1 MSKDINPFEMSE
13 TERITFMD
21 QIREDKNFRKS
32 IAIRSHFW
40 FFYIYFY
47 DYILYEPADF
57 HYDLFNITQ
66 DEDASLSVITAFR
79 GSGKSTIMSLS
90 FPIWAILGYQKKR
103 YIVLISQT
111 SQQVTQI
118 LTNIKTELESNELLI
133 SDFGPFSN
141 ESISWNQSTITLS
154 GYENARI
161 TALSTGSNIRGLR
174 DRQNRPQI
182 IVCDDIESLET
193 VKTME
198 GRNNTHKWFT
208 HDVLPSGDKGT
219 RTIVIG
225 NLLHEDSLL
234 MRMKEQILNDAA
246 YGIYREY
253 PLLDENDECT
263 WREKYPDTVS
273 IENLKKSVFDNTA
286 WLREYCLKIV
296 SDSGRV
302 IYPSWIQYYEELPQF
317 NGNSYKCSSMGVDLA
332 ISEKAYADYTAIVI
346 AHLFEYSRTE
356 FKIYISSYF
365 VNKRLNFV
373 ETTETIKETV
383 LLSGIRSSLKIYVES
398 VAYQEAMSQNLRS
411 EGYNVF
417 SVSPK
422 GDKRSRLSSIGPMI
436 QTGRILFSKNLKVLI
451 DQITNFGVEKHDDLA
466 DALVYAVTPLID
478 VAQKP
483 KARGFS
489 EKPRGF

>member
-234 MRMKEQILNDAA
+234 MRMKEQILNDST

-253 PLLDENDECT
+253 PLLDENDACT
-263 WREKYPDTVS
+263 WGEKYPILS
-273 IENLKKSVFDNTA
+273 L
-286 WLREYCLKIV
+286 LR
-296 SDSGRV
+296 
-302 IYPSWIQYYEELPQF
+302 
-317 NGNSYKCSSMGVDLA
+317 
-332 ISEKAYADYTAIVI
+332 T
-346 AHLFEYSRTE
+346 
-356 FKIYISSYF
+356 
-365 VNKRLNFV
+365 
-373 ETTETIKETV
+373 
-383 LLSGIRSSLKIYVES
+383 
-398 VAYQEAMSQNLRS
+398 
-411 EGYNVF
+411 
-417 SVSPK
+417 
-422 GDKRSRLSSIGPMI
+422 
-436 QTGRILFSKNLKVLI
+436 
-451 DQITNFGVEKHDDLA
+451 
-466 DALVYAVTPLID
+466 
-478 VAQKP
+478 
-483 KARGFS
+483 
-489 EKPRGF
+489 